1 MNINHDGLDLL
12 TVEQVCKLLDINDH
26 TFYKY
31 RREKP
36 YFRTVKIGRKTY
48 MRRETL
54 NRFLAKEEE
63 AQAVA

>member
-1 MNINHDGLDLL
+1 L
-12 TVEQVCKLLDINDH
+12 EVCDLLDIKEH

-36 YFRTVKIGRKTY
+36 DFRTIKIGRKTY

-54 NRFLAKEEE
+54 DRFLEKEEE
-63 AQAVA
+63 RQAVA